1 MHEPVPHAF
10 AQTSSTPTSTDRTLA
25 VLTPVLGMFF
35 GFLAPLVVYLVKKG
49 EGDNLATQ
57 VARESLNF
65 HITVLL
71 ACLVSLVLAFVL
83 IGVVLLWAIG
93 LAFVVLSLVAAVKA
107 SSGVAYRY
115 PFTWRLIKG

>member
-10 AQTSSTPTSTDRTLA
+10 TQTPSTATSTDRTLA

-35 GFLAPLVVYLVKKG
+35 GFLAPLVVYLVKKN

-57 VARESLNF
+57 VAREALNF

-83 IGVVLLWAIG
+83 IGVLLLWAIG
-93 LAFVVLSLVAAVKA
+93 LGFVVLSLVAAVKA

>member
-10 AQTSSTPTSTDRTLA
+10 AQTPPTSTDRTLA

-49 EGDNLATQ
+49 EGNNLATQ

-83 IGVVLLWAIG
+83 VGVVLLWAIG

>member
-1 MHEPVPHAF
+1 MYEPVAHAF
-10 AQTSSTPTSTDRTLA
+10 AQTPPTSTDRTLA
-25 VLTPVLGMFF
+25 VLTPLLGKFF

-49 EGDNLATQ
+49 EGDSLATQ

-71 ACLVSLVLAFVL
+71 ACLVSLMLAFVL

-107 SSGVAYRY
+107 SSGVTYRY

>member
-1 MHEPVPHAF
+1 MHEPVPTAF
-10 AQTSSTPTSTDRTLA
+10 APTPSPPTSTDRTLA

-35 GFLAPLVVYLVKKG
+35 GFLAPLVVYLVNKG

-71 ACLVSLVLAFVL
+71 ACLVSLMLAFVL
-83 IGVVLLWAIG
+83 IGVVLLWTIG
-93 LAFVVLSLVAAVKA
+93 LGFVVLSLVAAVKA
-107 SSGVAYRY
+107 SSGVAYSY